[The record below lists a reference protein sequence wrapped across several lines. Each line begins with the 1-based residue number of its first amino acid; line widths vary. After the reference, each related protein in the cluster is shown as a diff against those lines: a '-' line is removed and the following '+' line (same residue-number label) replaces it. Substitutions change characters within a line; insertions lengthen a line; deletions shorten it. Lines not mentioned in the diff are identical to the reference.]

1 MAQKTTVMK
10 LTAWYINKFNNINT
24 DQLLIYLYIMVI
36 ALDMHLEKVKYMH
49 INLPI
54 TNVYCFFQNM
64 YISKLYNSAWT
75 EADSKTDSSILTC
88 VVHFQVVWCSTDWH
102 WQQNKQLYSYLCGT
116 FPSCMM
122 QHELKLA
129 AKQSCFNFV
138 FTCVDQSKPPYK
150 AVLPC
155 NKMLSHR
162 AMGQAKRDINGCF
175 FLAKWMRNLAWYH

>member
-1 MAQKTTVMK
+1 MK

-88 VVHFQVVWCSTDWH
+88 VVHFQVVWCSTNWN
-102 WQQNKQLYSYLCGT
+102 WQQNNPASTLFLPVWTNQNPHT
-116 FPSCMM
+116 
-122 QHELKLA
+122 
-129 AKQSCFNFV
+129 KQSYHAIKCYLIV
-138 FTCVDQSKPPYK
+138 QWVKLKGT
-150 AVLPC
+150 L
-155 NKMLSHR
+155 
-162 AMGQAKRDINGCF
+162 MGGF
-175 FLAKWMRNLAWYH
+175 F

>member
-88 VVHFQVVWCSTDWH
+88 VVHFQIVWCSTDWH

-122 QHELKLA
+122 QHGLTLT
-129 AKQSCFNFV
+129 AKQTALFLPVWYISKLYDAARTETGSKTILLQLCFYLCGPIK
-138 FTCVDQSKPPYK
+138 TPIQSS
-150 AVLPC
+150 LT
-155 NKMLSHR
+155 M
-162 AMGQAKRDINGCF
+162 Q
-175 FLAKWMRNLAWYH
+175 